1 MHNIRKKDTV
11 VVLAGKDRGK
21 RGEVHSVMPH
31 KDAVVVTGVNVVTK
45 HAKATQGKPGG
56 IQKKEMPLHIS
67 NVALVCPKC
76 DKAVR
81 PKSGAMKNGEKV
93 RLCRKCGE
101 TI

>member
-1 MHNIRKKDTV
+1 MVNIKKKDMV
-11 VVLAGKDRGK
+11 VVLAGKDKGK
-21 RGEVHSVMPH
+21 RGEVRSVTPG
-31 KDAVVVTGVNVVTK
+31 KDSVLVTGVNMVTK
-45 HAKATQGKPGG
+45 HARGTQAKPGG
-56 IQKKEMPLHIS
+56 LQKKEMPIHIS

-81 PKSGAMKNGEKV
+81 PKSGAMKTGERI